1 MVMWRRLAA
10 VAVLTLAWPA
20 LVAAQ
25 TATPTPSPTA
35 SITPTATPSPTATPI
50 IGGLLPVGSIVSSTL
65 ATDLGPS
72 WLLCDGSIVSRA
84 EYPRLSALYAA
95 TGYPYGAGDGSTTFQ
110 LPNCQARQLT
120 GYGLTSTGEL
130 RTLGQTGGSE
140 THTLTT
146 LQIPP
151 HTHQWANGGTGGTVA
166 RPSFTNTGSTAVL
179 NTASTGGG
187 QPHNILDPYLVVVMW
202 IWTGNEELE
211 VGANVEFPATP
222 TPLPPY
228 VVYSTVV
235 PAGGGEGQA
244 WATEYSISAGEVL
257 ISALLFVTIVVNVG
271 VAVLL
276 LRKPAR

>member
-10 VAVLTLAWPA
+10 VALLTLAWPA

-50 IGGLLPVGSIVSSTL
+50 VGGLLPVGSIVSSTL

-84 EYPRLSALYAA
+84 GYPRLSALYAA

-130 RTLGQTGGSE
+130 RTVGQTGGSE
-140 THTLTT
+140 THTLTIAE
-146 LQIPP
+146 IPP
-151 HTHQWANGGTGGTVA
+151 HSHRWSFGGSGTTQGL
-166 RPSFTNTGSTAVL
+166 SFSNIRATNVPI
-179 NTASTGGG
+179 NTSSEGGG

>member
-10 VAVLTLAWPA
+10 IAVLTLAWPA

-25 TATPTPSPTA
+25 TATPTASPTPSP
-35 SITPTATPSPTATPI
+35 TPSPTATPI
-50 IGGLLPVGSIVSSTL
+50 IGGLLPVGSIVAGSSWSAVDPGWT
-65 ATDLGPS
+65 A
-72 WLLCDGSIVSRA
+72 CDGREVVRTD
-84 EYPRLSALYAA
+84 YPRLNALYEAD
-95 TGYPYGAGDGSTTFQ
+95 GYPFGAGNGVSTFN
-110 LPNCQARQLT
+110 LPNCKGRNLIGVDSIGGLPLAQIGGAR
-120 GYGLTSTGEL
+120 
-130 RTLGQTGGSE
+130 
-140 THTLTT
+140 THTLT
-146 LQIPP
+146 IPEIP
-151 HTHQWANGGTGGTVA
+151 AHTHQWANGGTGGTVA
-166 RPSFTNTGSTAVL
+166 RPSFTNTGSSAVL

-187 QPHNILDPYLVVVMW
+187 QPHNIMDPYVVVTYW
-202 IWTGNEELE
+202 IWTGEVELE

-257 ISALLFVTIVVNVG
+257 ISALLFVTIVVNVA

-276 LRKPAR
+276 LRKPTR